1 MVASE
6 AVPFAKTGG
15 LADVVGALPRFLAE
29 LGHDVRV
36 VMPRYTKV
44 LLRENGIKFEKVVP
58 LLGVPMGI
66 MGELWCSVW
75 ESQLPESEVPIYFI
89 EFEQYYGRNRIYT
102 DARGEG
108 FLDNDN
114 RFVFLSRAAMQL
126 AKALHFKPDIL
137 HANDWHTA
145 AVPVFLNTLY
155 RNDPVFKDAAS
166 VLTLHNLQHQGVYY
180 RGLMD
185 VLGVGW
191 QHFNYLELEY
201 HRTVNLLKGGL
212 YHATLLNTVS
222 AGYADE
228 IQTPAFGYG
237 LEGVIR
243 DRADDLR
250 GILNGIDYDLWNP
263 ETDPL
268 LAANYSHLALQGKA
282 VCKQALQVE
291 MGLPVRDVPV
301 FGLVSRFV
309 NQKGIDV
316 LAGIIDRLLEM
327 DIQIVMLGSGEWWA
341 HVFFPEVRERHPK
354 QFACQLGYNDELVH
368 RIEAGADFFLMP
380 SRFEPCGLNQLY
392 SLRYGALPI
401 VHAVGGLDDTVENY
415 DDRGGSGTGFK
426 FWGLTR
432 TSLYD
437 TIGWATYTWYN
448 RPEHVEA
455 MIRRG
460 MQQRFTWNDSALGYE
475 KLYEDALAR
484 RRG

>member
-1 MVASE
+1 MKILMVASE

-166 VLTLHNLQHQGVYY
+166 VLTLHNLQHQGV
-180 RGLMD
+180 
-185 VLGVGW
+185 
-191 QHFNYLELEY
+191 
-201 HRTVNLLKGGL
+201 
-212 YHATLLNTVS
+212 
-222 AGYADE
+222 
-228 IQTPAFGYG
+228 
-237 LEGVIR
+237 
-243 DRADDLR
+243 
-250 GILNGIDYDLWNP
+250 
-263 ETDPL
+263 
-268 LAANYSHLALQGKA
+268 
-282 VCKQALQVE
+282 
-291 MGLPVRDVPV
+291 
-301 FGLVSRFV
+301 
-309 NQKGIDV
+309 
-316 LAGIIDRLLEM
+316 
-327 DIQIVMLGSGEWWA
+327 
-341 HVFFPEVRERHPK
+341 
-354 QFACQLGYNDELVH
+354 
-368 RIEAGADFFLMP
+368 
-380 SRFEPCGLNQLY
+380 
-392 SLRYGALPI
+392 
-401 VHAVGGLDDTVENY
+401 
-415 DDRGGSGTGFK
+415 
-426 FWGLTR
+426 
-432 TSLYD
+432 
-437 TIGWATYTWYN
+437 
-448 RPEHVEA
+448 
-455 MIRRG
+455 
-460 MQQRFTWNDSALGYE
+460 
-475 KLYEDALAR
+475 
-484 RRG
+484 